1 MADTVLITGAT
12 GMLGHQLLPKLCAE
26 AQVEKVIV
34 LARKKSPAFSHW
46 KIEVLRGDVSHYH
59 LGLDPLRRQTVHSM
73 VTIIIHGAAE
83 TSFSSELETARE
95 INVTGT
101 ANLLRL
107 AAGCPRLRA
116 LCHLSTVYVAGQRK
130 GVIGESALAENCG
143 FVNAYE
149 QSKWETEQLL
159 QSHADKLPISIIRLS
174 TIFGDSQDGVVS
186 KLGAIHHALRFFF
199 HSLAPFVPGTAES
212 PVDLISLDYA
222 AASTAALALQRFVP
236 GTWHICGGTDSLS
249 LAEMLDLTLQLFYT
263 WRPAWRKRAI
273 EKPAI
278 VDLKTFELFVKSVE
292 EVGES
297 TLKDSVAV
305 LKHFA
310 PQLAYPKQFE
320 DGATRALLENMGVVK
335 PAIRNYYPKV
345 VRFLL
350 ENEWKAAPCAQLV
363 L

>member
-1 MADTVLITGAT
+1 
-12 GMLGHQLLPKLCAE
+12 MLGHRLLPKLCAE
-26 AQVEKVIV
+26 ERVEKVIA
-34 LARKKSPAFSHW
+34 LARKNAPGFSHR
-46 KIEVLRGDVSHYH
+46 KIEVLRGDVSRDR
-59 LGLDPLRRQTVHSM
+59 LGLDPSQRHAINSA
-73 VTIIIHGAAE
+73 VTTIVHGAAE
-83 TSFSSELETARE
+83 TSFSSELEAARE
-95 INVTGT
+95 VNVTGT
-101 ANLLRL
+101 TNLLRL
-107 AAGCPRLRA
+107 AADCPRLRA
-116 LCHLSTVYVAGQRK
+116 LCHLSTVYVAGQRT
-130 GVIGESALAENCG
+130 GIIRESELADNRG

-149 QSKWETEQLL
+149 QSKWEAEQLL
-159 QSHADKLPISIIRLS
+159 QSHADKFPISTIRLS
-174 TIFGDSQDGVVS
+174 TILGDSRDGAVS

-222 AASTAALALQRFVP
+222 AESVAALALEQFVP
-236 GTWHICGGTDSLS
+236 GRWHICGGGDALS
-249 LAEMLDLTLQLFYT
+249 LEEMLDLTLQLFYR

-278 VDLKTFELFVKSVE
+278 VDLKTFALFVKSVE

-310 PQLAYPKQFE
+310 PQLAYPKRFE
-320 DGATRALLENMGVVK
+320 DEATRALLENAGVVK

-350 ENEWKAAPCAQLV
+350 ENEWKAVPCAEQV